1 MRRFSVMLF
10 YVLASALSANCVV
23 AQDKTTSATGTT
35 SSAVPTL
42 NFDDWGVGLALI
54 RNSKKAISDASIV
67 PTTGGLVRANQASTY
82 EASLLL
88 ARHFY
93 PFRSGRKKCGVP
105 GSDAMFWRDCVGAMV
120 GVGLG
125 SSSANS
131 QLINFVG
138 VGLTMGGGIGN
149 DPSSAWH
156 FGFGV
161 GRKFNVKT
169 LGDGFVE
176 NAAPP
181 AGETQVRYK
190 TTDITAPF
198 AYFTAHW

>member
-1 MRRFSVMLF
+1 MLF
-10 YVLASALSANCVV
+10 YVLVGALSANCF
-23 AQDKTTSATGTT
+23 AAEGATTPVTGTAKPT
-35 SSAVPTL
+35 VPSL

-67 PTTGGLVRANQASTY
+67 PTPGGLVRANQASTY
-82 EASLLL
+82 EASLLV

-93 PFRSGRKKCGVP
+93 PFRNERKKCGVP
-105 GSDAMFWRDCVGAMV
+105 ASDAIFWRDCLGAMV

-149 DPSSAWH
+149 DPASAWH